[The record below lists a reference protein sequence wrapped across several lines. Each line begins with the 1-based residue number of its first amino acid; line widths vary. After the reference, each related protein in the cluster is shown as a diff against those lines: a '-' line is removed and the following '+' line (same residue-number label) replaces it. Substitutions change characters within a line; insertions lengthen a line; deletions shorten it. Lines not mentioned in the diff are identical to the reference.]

1 MKTILLSLLFALP
14 LSTAIAADVAPTVAR
29 EQDSFQFLI
38 PVGGNVAGANGEHF
52 RTNLTIVNYRN
63 TAQTVD
69 VAFLPQTGAPVST
82 RLEIPYLT
90 NLTFVDIVG
99 AHLGASGLGAL
110 VVTAIQPSGD
120 ADTSAM
126 IDGNARIWTPQRNG
140 IGELSSYVG
149 GQLLH
154 GWRNNSPAYIHG
166 TRRTSQFRT
175 NYGIV
180 NLDLRNARS
189 FRVIVNSGLGR
200 YEETVEL
207 RPFSMV
213 QRPVSGTYGDLSIYV
228 EPLGAGGPWHAYGTS
243 TDNVSGSTWVVPGMQ
258 PRTEIVFP

>member
-1 MKTILLSLLFALP
+1 MKNLLLLSLLALP
-14 LSTAIAADVAPTVAR
+14 VSTAIAADVAPTVAL
-29 EQDSFQFLI
+29 EQDTFQFLI
-38 PVGGNVAGANGEHF
+38 PVAGNVAGANGEHF

-63 TAQTVD
+63 TDQTVD
-69 VAFLPQTGAPVST
+69 VVFLPQTGAPASK

-110 VVTAIQPSGD
+110 VVTAIHSTGE

-140 IGELSSYVG
+140 MGELSSYVG

-154 GWRNNSPAYIHG
+154 GWRADSPAYIHG

-180 NLDLRNARS
+180 NLDLENARS

-200 YEETVEL
+200 YEEIVEL
-207 RPFSMV
+207 RPFSTL

-228 EPLGAGGPWHAYGTS
+228 EPLGTGGPWHAYGTS
-243 TDNVSGSTWVVPGMQ
+243 TDNVSGSTWVVPAMQ

>member
-1 MKTILLSLLFALP
+1 MKTILLSLLLALP
-14 LSTAIAADVAPTVAR
+14 LSTPIAADVAPTVAR

-38 PVGGNVAGANGEHF
+38 PVAGNVAGANGEHF

-69 VAFLPQTGAPVST
+69 VAFVPQTGAPVST

-110 VVTAIQPSGD
+110 VVTAIHPSGES
-120 ADTSAM
+120 DTSAM

-140 IGELSSYVG
+140 IGEISSYVG

-154 GWRNNSPAYIHG
+154 GWSQNSPAYIPG

-180 NLDLRNARS
+180 NLDLQNPRS

-228 EPLGAGGPWHAYGTS
+228 EPLGTGGPWHAYGTS

-258 PRTEIVFP
+258 PRVEIVFP